1 MVRRYGAGRRRRFG
15 RRTWKRAGT
24 YRRRPRFVGRG
35 YNRRVA
41 GLQVGKS
48 EWKSVDTAIYADYG
62 LTGDVVTLNG
72 IAPGSGI
79 GQRVG
84 VKVRL
89 RKVVAD
95 LTAMTKAAVTVSCGG
110 RVMLVY
116 DKQTNASAPSVG
128 DVLDIVP
135 GLHNEDSPLKLENRS
150 RFVVLRDWHFR
161 TSPEGQQG
169 DMIKHRMI
177 WRGVLP
183 TVYNNIG
190 GGTVA
195 DIVSGGLFLVV
206 FGSNVAGNDGQLSG
220 TLRVRYDDQ

>member
-1 MVRRYGAGRRRRFG
+1 MRRYGSRRPRRFV
-15 RRTWKRAGT
+15 RRSWKRAGT
-24 YRRRPRFVGRG
+24 YRRRPRYLRTG

-41 GLQVGKS
+41 GMQVGKS
-48 EWKSVDTAIYADYG
+48 EWKSVDTAIYTSYG
-62 LTGDVVTLNG
+62 TTGDVVCLNG

-95 LTAMTKAAVTVSCGG
+95 LTAHTKSAVAVSCGG

-116 DKQTNASAPSVG
+116 DKQTNAAAPGVT
-128 DVLDIVP
+128 DVLDITP
-135 GLHNEDSPLKLENRS
+135 GLHNEDSPIKLENRA
-150 RFVVLRDWHFR
+150 RFVILRDWHLR
-161 TSPEGQQG
+161 TGPDGAYG
-169 DMIKHRMI
+169 DMQKKRLI
-177 WRGVLP
+177 WRGTLP

-195 DIVSGGLFLVV
+195 DIVSGGLFLVCY
-206 FGSNVAGNDGQLSG
+206 GSNAAGDDGQLSG
-220 TLRVRYDDQ
+220 VVRVRYDDQ